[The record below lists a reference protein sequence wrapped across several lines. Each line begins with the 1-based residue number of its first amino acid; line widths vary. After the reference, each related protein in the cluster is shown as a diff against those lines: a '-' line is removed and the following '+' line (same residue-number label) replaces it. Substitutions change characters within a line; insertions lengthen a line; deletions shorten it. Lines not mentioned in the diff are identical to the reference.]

1 MKALVIYES
10 MFGSTR
16 RIAEQIAVGLAESS
30 TVVLVRVHDAD
41 PLGIGLADLI
51 VVGAP
56 THVHG
61 MSMPATRATAAAMS
75 NDPQRHLALES
86 GAVGVGVR
94 EWLETVPT
102 GSGLFAAFD
111 TRRDMARILTGAASV
126 SIGKTLARRGLRQV
140 SRRSSFLVDDAEAI
154 KAGELE
160 RARAW
165 GERIGRLATAA
176 LAATP

>member
-16 RIAEQIAVGLAESS
+16 RIAEQIAAGLAGSS
-30 TVVLVRVHDAD
+30 TVVLVTVHDAD

-56 THVHG
+56 THLHG
-61 MSMPATRATAAAMS
+61 MSMPATRAAAVAMS

-86 GAVGVGVR
+86 GAVGGGVR

-102 GSGLFAAFD
+102 GPGLFAAFD

-126 SIGKTLARRGLRQV
+126 SIGRSLARRGLHQV
-140 SRRSSFLVDDAEAI
+140 SRRSSFLVDDSEAI

-176 LAATP
+176 LTTAP

>member
-16 RIAEQIAVGLAESS
+16 KIAEQIAAGLAGTS
-30 TVVLVRVHDAD
+30 TVALVRVQDAD
-41 PLGIGLADLI
+41 AQGVGLADLV

-61 MSMPATRATAAAMS
+61 MSMPATRAAAAAMS
-75 NDPQRHLALES
+75 RDPQRHLELES
-86 GAVGVGVR
+86 GALGVGVR
-94 EWLETVPT
+94 EWLDTLPT
-102 GSGLFAAFD
+102 GSALFAAFD
-111 TRRDMARILTGAASV
+111 TRRDMVRIITGAASAA
-126 SIGKTLARRGLRQV
+126 IGKTLARRGMRQV
-140 SRRSSFLVDDAEAI
+140 SRRSSFLVDENEAI

-165 GERIGRLATAA
+165 GERIGRLAAA
-176 LAATP
+176 AVATVK